1 MKYIKLV
8 AVLLLFF
15 PTINNAEDCN
25 LVIASSDYAPL
36 TYNDQGNNVIGLDV
50 ELMNIIA
57 KQAGCWVTWKPIMPW
72 EKVIMGIKLG
82 EFMFTTSASITPER
96 SKFAKFVAYR
106 PDSTKIFVR
115 SEDLSKLKNINS
127 LEDLVKKTDLKIGTY
142 TGYHYGSSFERLYA
156 DPKYKDRFIDMPD
169 TAMFANFIKLQSN
182 QVDAVILETVVGMN
196 LIRNANLNGL
206 IVPLRFEMNEP
217 GPESFANIMISNV
230 ADPNNR
236 IFNIL
241 QNAVS
246 IVQNTEE
253 YKQIIARYMSVQ

>member
-1 MKYIKLV
+1 
-8 AVLLLFF
+8 
-15 PTINNAEDCN
+15 
-25 LVIASSDYAPL
+25 
-36 TYNDQGNNVIGLDV
+36 
-50 ELMNIIA
+50 
-57 KQAGCWVTWKPIMPW
+57 
-72 EKVIMGIKLG
+72 
-82 EFMFTTSASITPER
+82 
-96 SKFAKFVAYR
+96 
-106 PDSTKIFVR
+106 
-115 SEDLSKLKNINS
+115 
-127 LEDLVKKTDLKIGTY
+127 
-142 TGYHYGSSFERLYA
+142 
-156 DPKYKDRFIDMPD
+156 MPD

-236 IFNIL
+236 FFNIL